1 MKNKKP
7 IFIIKRKS
15 QKGTFLFSDIF
26 THDVLSDICFKI
38 TGKNDYSI
46 EYDDSGY
53 NKGRL
58 AKLFFDDEVSY
69 ISVSENKASGRNSSF
84 QSVPSALVLYH
95 NEELKNKNIFFY
107 FINHEGNVKTKYF
120 NFMYRLMATSGFV
133 FLNDKSKLGIEI
145 KRFNNI
151 DDLILNKDS
160 LRGRNKSN
168 NSSYITLNDEDVV
181 QIYAKT
187 YGANKKESTLMCL
200 ALSNLNCKKV
210 ELIQV
215 SEGNLTKLPKPDLAV
230 IQRAI
235 EVLEIQSNNS
245 MEKDEFIRNNS
256 LRSPTYVF
264 NLLSKLGKK
273 KCVFCD
279 CEIPQIIQGA
289 HIWPVSEIKKLKL
302 NDDEKIKHAL
312 SENNGIWLCENHHK
326 LYDRNIIIINESG
339 EILIRNNI
347 FTSHKEYIEKIT
359 IKKTIPREIINSDFM
374 LYLNK
379 RNSCVDGVVSDYSR

>member
-38 TGKNDYSI
+38 TGRNDYSI

-359 IKKTIPREIINSDFM
+359 
-374 LYLNK
+374 
-379 RNSCVDGVVSDYSR
+379 

>member
-38 TGKNDYSI
+38 TGRNDYSI

-133 FLNDKSKLGIEI
+133 F
-145 KRFNNI
+145 
-151 DDLILNKDS
+151 
-160 LRGRNKSN
+160 
-168 NSSYITLNDEDVV
+168 
-181 QIYAKT
+181 
-187 YGANKKESTLMCL
+187 
-200 ALSNLNCKKV
+200 
-210 ELIQV
+210 
-215 SEGNLTKLPKPDLAV
+215 
-230 IQRAI
+230 
-235 EVLEIQSNNS
+235 
-245 MEKDEFIRNNS
+245 
-256 LRSPTYVF
+256 
-264 NLLSKLGKK
+264 
-273 KCVFCD
+273 
-279 CEIPQIIQGA
+279 
-289 HIWPVSEIKKLKL
+289 
-302 NDDEKIKHAL
+302 
-312 SENNGIWLCENHHK
+312 
-326 LYDRNIIIINESG
+326 
-339 EILIRNNI
+339 
-347 FTSHKEYIEKIT
+347 
-359 IKKTIPREIINSDFM
+359 
-374 LYLNK
+374 
-379 RNSCVDGVVSDYSR
+379 